1 MSDNTNTKP
10 AQRLRIWAREY
21 GIEAEGHW
29 GLAVLVAVL
38 ILAIILLLMVTT
50 GGLL

>member
-1 MSDNTNTKP
+1 MSHSTETKP
-10 AQRLRIWAREY
+10 AQRLRIWAREC

-38 ILAIILLLMVTT
+38 ILAVILLSMAMM